1 MDGRQIINRK
11 RLEETIGSYMLAWSA
26 LEADF
31 PKSLILDLKGRP
43 LPFDV
48 CIQKKAT
55 TAEQIGKATY
65 VILGVLRYNDP
76 MRHYVELQ
84 KEYPFSIGGI
94 ESSIT
99 MSFGYSEWDNADLV
113 PVKDNLILGYYK
125 DLSPELMEDLTNLL
139 KEHRDH
145 YVR

>member
-31 PKSLILDLKGRP
+31 PNSNILDLKGRP
-43 LPFDV
+43 LPLDV
-48 CIQKKAT
+48 CIQKKA
-55 TAEQIGKATY
+55 
-65 VILGVLRYNDP
+65 
-76 MRHYVELQ
+76 
-84 KEYPFSIGGI
+84 
-94 ESSIT
+94 T

-113 PVKDNLILGYYK
+113 PFKDNPILGYYK
-125 DLSPELMEDLTNLL
+125 DLSPELMGDLTNLL